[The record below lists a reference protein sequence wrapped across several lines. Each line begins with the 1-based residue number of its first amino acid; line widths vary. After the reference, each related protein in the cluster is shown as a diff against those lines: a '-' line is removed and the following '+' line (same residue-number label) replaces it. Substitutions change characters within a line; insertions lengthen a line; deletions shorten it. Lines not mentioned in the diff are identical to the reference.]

1 MPTDTPMQLAAVT
14 GLCGPG
20 RGTAQSL
27 SWAAWTLGWRNRWG
41 SFFVAALLLWR
52 RPLMRRGARRSRG
65 AGVRQS
71 SVSLLQVAGHTYTEN
86 GLCTEP
92 VRTEC
97 DGDLLALHAATVTTA
112 TWLVAGDA
120 L

>member
-1 MPTDTPMQLAAVT
+1 MQLAAVT

-52 RPLMRRGARRSRG
+52 RPL
-65 AGVRQS
+65 
-71 SVSLLQVAGHTYTEN
+71 
-86 GLCTEP
+86 
-92 VRTEC
+92 
-97 DGDLLALHAATVTTA
+97 
-112 TWLVAGDA
+112 
-120 L
+120 